1 MCSDLSQATIE
12 IRRPFAS
19 VASRLES
26 DSANKQ
32 FWSKPKQKLL
42 LPLNTHYTECA
53 VFRIVEAFGDSAVE
67 LSEVTRVGSEFLV
80 EGSLW
85 NRSYTNRQ
93 GFKVFEVKVVAGRV
107 QQPGSE
113 NWFVFEKRSPGEA
126 ETHKASC

>member
-1 MCSDLSQATIE
+1 MSLTGKVSRYSGLKYTPSGIATLQFTLAVPQSILDT
-12 IRRPFAS
+12 PS
-19 VASRLES
+19 VGYF
-26 DSANKQ
+26 K
-32 FWSKPKQKLL
+32 
-42 LPLNTHYTECA
+42 
-53 VFRIVEAFGDSAVE
+53 VEAFGDSAVE